1 LTSFDSDSAAA
12 EFPWDGKEE
21 PAGAGAGGVVRFV
34 SSCSTI
40 VLYFDSFILLRN
52 PAIFFFYY
60 WLMTLRCWLMFVRR
74 LIVLLL
80 VAKFVMGASEA
91 QLGCFAVVY
100 VLWQLLMRRLQSGG
114 EAKKS

>member
-1 LTSFDSDSAAA
+1 
-12 EFPWDGKEE
+12 
-21 PAGAGAGGVVRFV
+21 
-34 SSCSTI
+34 
-40 VLYFDSFILLRN
+40 
-52 PAIFFFYY
+52 
-60 WLMTLRCWLMFVRR
+60 MFVRR